1 MSSKNETGVIYVAFG
16 RPYLAMTLLSA
27 STLRQTNPDIP
38 VCIITNVS
46 EKLPRLDFWDA
57 ERDHYIYLNMSTK
70 NNREVKI
77 AVNKYSPFRKTIYL
91 DCDTVV
97 TGDLS
102 YASFFLDYFDIALRP
117 NPKTNFRPGKGEYRV
132 LGGKLIKDLPHWNG
146 GVFMFKKNK
155 NSADFFKL
163 WKKYYDEFAIEHD
176 QISLVEAI
184 FNSKARFLP
193 LDKSWNLTSFY
204 SLKNKNPKTRII
216 HYTSRISP
224 LLRKKIAQYNQII
237 PVKSDPGAT
246 EKFFRNRT
254 EFIKKKYGCI
264 RYTFLRL
271 RWILFP

>member
-1 MSSKNETGVIYVAFG
+1 MSSKNEIGVVYVAFG

-46 EKLPRLDFWDA
+46 ETLPDLDFWDA
-57 ERDHYIYLNMSTK
+57 KRDHYIYLNMATK
-70 NNREVKI
+70 DNRKVKI
-77 AVNKYSPFRKTIYL
+77 SVDKYSPFPKTIYL
-91 DCDTVV
+91 DCDTIVA
-97 TGDLS
+97 GDLS

-117 NPKTNFRPGKGEYRV
+117 NPKTNFRPGKGEHLV
-132 LGGKLIKDLPHWNG
+132 LGGKPVKDLPHWNG

-155 NSADFFKL
+155 NTADFFKL

-184 FNSKARFLP
+184 FKSKARFLS
-193 LDKSWNLTSFY
+193 LDRSWNLTAFY
-204 SLKNKNPKTRII
+204 SLKSKNSKTHII

-224 LLRKKIAQYNQII
+224 ILRKKIRYFDRKI
-237 PVKSDPGAT
+237 PVKSDSNAT

-254 EFIKKKYGCI
+254 EFIKKKYGW
-264 RYTFLRL
+264 FKFSLLRI